1 MKRREFLRKSVS
13 FLTFSIIGMHL
24 PKRGYALTG
33 KPPLADRASKIALII
48 DDIGHN
54 CSSARQFYVP
64 GIAITFSLLPR
75 LPYTRRLAHEIR
87 DQGHEMMLHQPMEP
101 HNPMLDPGPGAL
113 FLRDRHEKIEETIAE
128 NLEELPAVVG
138 VNNHMGSRF
147 TEYQDKIGE
156 TLRLFKK
163 RGLFFIDS
171 LTSPRSAAYREAR
184 DLRMATACRN
194 IFLDNQPEVSYIDRQ
209 LKRLKDHASR
219 YGHAIGIGHPHPET
233 ADVIGHFAEEMGEA
247 PVRFVH
253 VSQLLDF

>member
-1 MKRREFLRKSVS
+1 MKRREFLRKSAS
-13 FLTFSIIGMHL
+13 FLTFSLIGMHL
-24 PKRGYALTG
+24 PKRGVALAGRPSKGLLT
-33 KPPLADRASKIALII
+33 SKIALII

-64 GIAITFSLLPR
+64 GIPITFSLLPR

-113 FLRDRHEKIEETIAE
+113 FLRDSHEKIEATIME
-128 NLEELPAVVG
+128 NLGDLPAVVG

-147 TEYQDKIGE
+147 TEYPDKIGE

-163 RGLFFIDS
+163 KGLFFIDS
-171 LTSPRSAAYREAR
+171 LTSSRSAAYREAR
-184 DLRMATACRN
+184 NLSMVTACRN
-194 IFLDNQPEVSYIDRQ
+194 IFLDNLPEESYIFCQ
-209 LKRLKDHASR
+209 LSKLKDHASR

-233 ADVIGHFAEEMGEA
+233 ASAVRHFAKDIGGA
-247 PVRFVH
+247 PCFVH
-253 VSQLLDF
+253 VSQLLDL